1 MGTPRFRA
9 RGERPGRGARQDDC
23 CSGRVGGFSD
33 QFILKTIRVWQPRS
47 QLRLSKEDARQIIEN
62 AVGFFSV
69 LADWDDEAED
79 ERSPAQE
86 GR

>member
-1 MGTPRFRA
+1 MGKPQGRA
-9 RGERPGRGARQDDC
+9 SGDHPSHGARKDDGGRGRI
-23 CSGRVGGFSD
+23 GGFSD
-33 QFILKTIRVWQPRS
+33 EFILETIQVWQSQS
-47 QLRLSKEDARQIIEN
+47 QLRLSKEDARQIIGN